1 MPRVSA
7 TLRENRCQLLC
18 RNNFKLGISTFSR
31 GFVRSPAAELRRM
44 AEAVSLHVI
53 VGDLHH
59 QFGSQWFP
67 SQVLA
72 LTPATLASRHSTH
85 TVTVTQVRPTLPR
98 VRGERVFAI
107 RLEKFSEL
115 LPLLR
120 TEARTNSYML
130 QCTGVIKE
138 AQQ

>member
-1 MPRVSA
+1 MPPVSA

-18 RNNFKLGISTFSR
+18 RDNFKLGIGTFQR
-31 GFVRSPAAELRRM
+31 GFVRSPAAELRCM

-53 VGDLHH
+53 VRDFHH

-85 TVTVTQVRPTLPR
+85 AVTVTQVGPTLPR

-107 RLEKFSEL
+107 RLEKFREL
-115 LPLLR
+115 LAFFR
-120 TEARTNSYML
+120 TE
-130 QCTGVIKE
+130 
-138 AQQ
+138 